1 MAKASWPPQ
10 GVPQQFAV
18 GLLIGVLGAS
28 VLVLGYLA
36 VARTGTRPPPVAAP
50 LAVVAAAPTVAAPP
64 PVAPVASQVVL
75 APEPATPP
83 APVVAAPPPP
93 STPPPFS
100 KPATPPPPPPAH
112 LIPAEVELVD
122 CTRAGAPA
130 WCRQVRAATKSER
143 AGTLVAVVRSS
154 VPGDVF
160 ACSGGLYIG
169 EVTPESY
176 ASASLAKK
184 LGAHA
189 IDRIPRGSALQYSY
203 AIRPQGSGL
212 PEPEYLR
219 SCF

>member
-1 MAKASWPPQ
+1 M
-10 GVPQQFAV
+10 
-18 GLLIGVLGAS
+18 
-28 VLVLGYLA
+28 
-36 VARTGTRPPPVAAP
+36 
-50 LAVVAAAPTVAAPP
+50 
-64 PVAPVASQVVL
+64 
-75 APEPATPP
+75 
-83 APVVAAPPPP
+83 
-93 STPPPFS
+93 
-100 KPATPPPPPPAH
+100 
-112 LIPAEVELVD
+112 VD
-122 CTRAGAPA
+122 CVGSGAPA
-130 WCRQVRAATKSER
+130 WCRQVRAATKNER

-212 PEPEYLR
+212 PEPGYLS